1 MTRTN
6 RPDGGRAAA
15 RRGRTAIYLLAALC
29 SAILVPISVPISVLG
44 SLPAFAAPKEDK
56 VFTIGNYPIE
66 ARAADAVTA
75 KERAIAEGQRAAF
88 RSLLRRVVPV
98 TAYNRL
104 SRLRSV
110 DAGKMVDGFAVRSER
125 NSSTDYIASYDF
137 SFQAEAVRRLLDR
150 ENIPFLDRQAPQ
162 MTLVPIYKAP
172 ASADAGS
179 NAGIPET
186 FSDAAGSDAWTY
198 AWKGLDLANAL
209 APVNLVA
216 LKKEVHADTIKAAM
230 EGDLGA
236 VRTIARDYQAD
247 DILVAILEPEAGLKK
262 VRVTLAGKDAVAP
275 FILKRT
281 YRLDGPD
288 LAYTAE
294 LSAVVALGVLE
305 GRWKAINVRGGDR
318 VASTTGAGY
327 GASSANASYGGG
339 EIARP
344 APVPRPG
351 DNDSA
356 VGSPFRVAVEF
367 RDMGE
372 WQRISRQLSGI
383 PEISELDVEGLSTRG
398 ARVSLRY
405 PGGPQSLAVVLAQQ
419 GLNLSAAGSGWILT
433 QR

>member
-1 MTRTN
+1 M
-6 RPDGGRAAA
+6 
-15 RRGRTAIYLLAALC
+15 I
-29 SAILVPISVPISVLG
+29 
-44 SLPAFAAPKEDK
+44 
-56 VFTIGNYPIE
+56 
-66 ARAADAVTA
+66 
-75 KERAIAEGQRAAF
+75 
-88 RSLLRRVVPV
+88 
-98 TAYNRL
+98 
-104 SRLRSV
+104 
-110 DAGKMVDGFAVRSER
+110 DGFAVRSER

-162 MTLVPIYKAP
+162 MTVVPIYRVP
-172 ASADAGS
+172 ASANVGANAAA
-179 NAGIPET
+179 NAGANAAGLPET
-186 FSDAAGSDAWTY
+186 FSDARGSDAWTY
-198 AWKGLDLANAL
+198 AWKGLDLANSL

-236 VRTIARDYQAD
+236 VRTIAREYQAD

-275 FILKRT
+275 FVLKRT

-294 LSAVVALGVLE
+294 LAAVVALGVLE
-305 GRWKAINVRGGDR
+305 GRWKAINVRGSDR
-318 VASTTGAGY
+318 VSSSPSAGY
-327 GASSANASYGGG
+327 GGGYGAGNSSGD
-339 EIARP
+339 IARP

-351 DNDSA
+351 DTDA
-356 VGSPFRVAVEF
+356 AAGVAFKVAVEF

-372 WQRISRQLSGI
+372 WQRISRQLAGI
-383 PEISELDVEGLSTRG
+383 PDISELDVEGLSTRG

-405 PGGPQSLAVVLAQQ
+405 PGGPQSLAAVLAQQ
-419 GLNLSAAGSGWILT
+419 GMNLSAAGAGWVLT

>member
-1 MTRTN
+1 MIRTN
-6 RPDGGRAAA
+6 VPRIGRPA
-15 RRGRTAIYLLAALC
+15 RCSVRTGFLC
-29 SAILVPISVPISVLG
+29 FVAVVSGSMVPG
-44 SLPAFAAPKEDK
+44 SMPAFSAPKEDK

-66 ARAADAVTA
+66 ARAGDAVTA

-104 SRLRSV
+104 ARLRTV
-110 DAGKMVDGFAVRSER
+110 DAARMIDGFAVRSER

-150 ENIPFLDRQAPQ
+150 ENIPFLDRQAIQ
-162 MTLVPIYKAP
+162 MTLVPIYRAP
-172 ASADAGS
+172 TGANANAEAG
-179 NAGIPET
+179 APDT
-186 FSDAAGSDAWTY
+186 FSDARGSDAWTY
-198 AWKGLDLANAL
+198 AWKGLDLANSL

-216 LKKEVHADTIKAAM
+216 LKKEVHADTVKAAM
-230 EGDLGA
+230 DGDLGA
-236 VRTIARDYQAD
+236 IRTIAREYQAE

-262 VRVTLAGKDAVAP
+262 VHVTLAGKDAVAP
-275 FILKRT
+275 FVLKRT

-294 LSAVVALGVLE
+294 LAAVVALGVLE
-305 GRWKAINVRGGDR
+305 GRWKAINVRGSDR
-318 VASTTGAGY
+318 MSSGTGAGS
-327 GASSANASYGGG
+327 GAG
-339 EIARP
+339 ESPRP

-351 DNDSA
+351 ETESTA
-356 VGSPFRVAVEF
+356 GGPFKVAVEF

-405 PGGPQSLAVVLAQQ
+405 PGGPQSLAAVLAQQ
-419 GLNLSAAGSGWILT
+419 GLTLSAAGSGWILT